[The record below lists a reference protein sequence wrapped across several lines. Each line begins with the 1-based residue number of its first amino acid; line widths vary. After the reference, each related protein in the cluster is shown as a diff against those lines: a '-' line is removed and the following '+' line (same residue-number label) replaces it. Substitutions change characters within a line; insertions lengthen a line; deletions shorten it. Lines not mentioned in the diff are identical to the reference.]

1 VLSHDHPDHRNGLAF
16 VLSHFDVGCLWESG
30 LNDGPQADSE
40 LAGIAAK
47 RKIPVRQ
54 LGEIFGQHT
63 IDGCEVRVI
72 HPSASYLQTRW
83 NGRNLNNVS
92 LVLEVNFGQ
101 TTLILPGD
109 IDQSVESGL
118 FQDRIAPG
126 QLLLVSPHH
135 GSESSN
141 PSFLFEYLRPQTV
154 IFSCGYDN
162 LFGFPS
168 PAVLAE
174 CRKRDIPTFRTDL
187 QGAIRATSDGFRWEI
202 RPAEDLPINKGPS
215 RPTKSRKD
223 EE

>member
-16 VLSHFDVGCLWESG
+16 VLSHFDIGCLWESG
-30 LNDGPQADSE
+30 LNNGSQAGSE

-47 RKIPVRQ
+47 RNIPVRQ
-54 LGEIFGQHT
+54 LGEIFGKHT
-63 IDGCEVRVI
+63 IDGCEVTVI

-92 LVLEVNFGQ
+92 LVLEVRFGQ
-101 TTLILPGD
+101 TTVMLPGD

-118 FQDRIAPG
+118 FQDRIALG
-126 QLLLVSPHH
+126 QLLMVSPHH

-141 PSFLFEYLRPQTV
+141 PSFLFDYLRPQTV

-202 RPAEDLPINKGPS
+202 RPAEDLPSNKAPS